1 MNLRK
6 NNNYVK
12 EEIVIDLLKDIDTEN
27 RITNTRYLILIAF
40 LTLALID
47 TLYIIFTT

>member
-40 LTLALID
+40 LALALIGA
-47 TLYIIFTT
+47 LYIIFTT